1 MDAFADRLDRII
13 ELSKRAEQL
22 DKKRLSELVKSLVLS
37 RIEESVKDKQ
47 KQTASELRN
56 LIYKG
61 KPPKILLETRE
72 QYKEELTKKYQEKRQ
87 YIELMQAEQL
97 FELLAKL
104 KDGNKLLATILI
116 SIPKIPFST
125 RYKLVLFP

>member
-1 MDAFADRLDRII
+1 MMDAFADRLDRII

-87 YIELMQAEQL
+87 YIELMQPEQL
-97 FELLAKL
+97 FE
-104 KDGNKLLATILI
+104 
-116 SIPKIPFST
+116 
-125 RYKLVLFP
+125 